1 MKRFMMMIALTAL
14 TVPALAQEAGS
25 PATAANAGPKLQ
37 YDRRGIVLGAGV
49 GSGLQLLYY
58 NTMNRNGVPIMGD
71 IKLGY
76 GVTDKILVL
85 FNPSIMH
92 TAYDSIGMF
101 TFQFPVAAQFYVFR
115 DLYLRPGV
123 GVAYT
128 TRSFDQFLR
137 AQIITSKI
145 TVGASLAAGWEFRL
159 MNGRLGLSPELV
171 YHYDRISNG
180 FNVVQSNTIG
190 GQVSLLSYFKIH

>member
-1 MKRFMMMIALTAL
+1 MKRFVMMIALTAL
-14 TVPALAQEAGS
+14 TLPALAQEAES
-25 PATAANAGPKLQ
+25 PAAAANTGPKLQ

-58 NTMNRNGVPIMGD
+58 NTLSRNGVPIMGD

-85 FNPSIMH
+85 FNPSIMR

-137 AQIITSKI
+137 AQTITSKI

-159 MNGRLGLSPELV
+159 LNGRLGLSPELV

-190 GQVSLLSYFKIH
+190 GQVSLLSYFKIR